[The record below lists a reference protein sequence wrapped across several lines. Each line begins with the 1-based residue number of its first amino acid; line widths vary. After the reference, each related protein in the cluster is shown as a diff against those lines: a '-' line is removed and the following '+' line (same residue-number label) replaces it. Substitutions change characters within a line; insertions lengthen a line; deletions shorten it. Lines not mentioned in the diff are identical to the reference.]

1 MRSAIMSWCSRSSK
15 EALVDMPGRCS
26 CSRGARGMGRRTV
39 VVGLMYICNTCMQGC
54 RSLAEGM
61 GCAAKPNN
69 NAKQHMLSERTGR

>member
-1 MRSAIMSWCSRSSK
+1 
-15 EALVDMPGRCS
+15 
-26 CSRGARGMGRRTV
+26 
-39 VVGLMYICNTCMQGC
+39 MQGC